1 MSNIKMSLGRTLKD
15 LRQQKGLSLRELAG
29 KLKVNHAY
37 LSRIE
42 SNTVSPSEKIIKQLS
57 RFFGVSIEK
66 LQISAGKLPQ
76 DVAYILAE
84 HPTEAAFLLRDQF
97 AVYNTTLNSSHNG
110 NGHNRSLKPIH
121 ETNRGKLYQ
130 CDCLDLLPTI
140 PSESVDVVFAD
151 PPFNLRKDYGN
162 LVNDNLE
169 EGKYLTWSYQWLG
182 ELSRVLKP
190 GGSMFVY
197 NLPKWNIHYAAFLA
211 KSLVFRHW
219 IAINIKTTLPIPGRL
234 YPSHYSL
241 LYFSKGKPRVFNR
254 PRVPIPTCRH
264 CGGDIKDYG
273 GHRKWL
279 NPAGLNLTDVWDDIP
294 PVRHQKYKNR
304 AANEL
309 SAKLLQRTLEISS
322 EEGDLVLDPFGGGGT
337 TYYVAEQM
345 DRKWI
350 GCEIEDCKPIIDRL
364 TGDLFTNGKIER
376 VKPALCHQS
385 LS

>member
-1 MSNIKMSLGRTLKD
+1 MSLGTTLKD
-15 LRQQKGLSLRELAG
+15 LRGQRSLSLRELAG
-29 KLKVNHAY
+29 KLKVDHAY

-57 RFFGVSIEK
+57 RFFGIPVEK

-76 DVAYILAE
+76 DVAYILSE
-84 HPTEAAFLLRDQF
+84 HPTEAAFLLRERF
-97 AVYNTTLNSSHNG
+97 AIYNTTLNGTNG
-110 NGHNRSLKPIH
+110 NGDHKSPRPIYETSL
-121 ETNRGKLYQ
+121 GKLYQ

-140 PSESVDVVFAD
+140 PTESVDVVFAD
-151 PPFNLRKDYGN
+151 PPFNLRKDYGR

-169 EGKYLTWSYQWLG
+169 DEKYLAWSYQWLG
-182 ELSRVLKP
+182 ELSRILKP
-190 GGSMFVY
+190 GGSLFVY
-197 NLPKWNIHYAAFLA
+197 NLPKWNIHFAAFLA
-211 KSLVFRHW
+211 RSLVFRHW

-294 PVRHQKYKNR
+294 PVRHRKYKSR

-309 SAKLLQRTLEISS
+309 SVKLLQRVLEIAS

-337 TYYVAEQM
+337 TYYIAEQM
-345 DRKWI
+345 KRKWL
-350 GCEIEDCKPIIDRL
+350 GCEIEDCGPIVDRL
-364 TGDLFTNGKIER
+364 KSDLFTNSKDESAKQ
-376 VKPALCHQS
+376 VLCHQS